1 MGLWFRL
8 KAFAGAGGA
17 VDPSR
22 RLSGEAVLTIGIHSL
37 FHFGASMAGLF
48 LNLYLWRLTEDL
60 AVNGIYNIIVFLLT
74 PFGFLAGAWLAK
86 RTDRLLTYR
95 IGIGL
100 TALFY
105 LLVILAGTAVARH
118 YVWFGLFSGIASGMY
133 WTAYLVMM
141 YDVSTPANRIRFL
154 GLNTTFFN
162 LAGLA
167 GPAVAG
173 TIIGVMEGLTGYV
186 ATFSLSL
193 ALFVTSAV
201 LSLRIRPSGF
211 RHKTFHINLVP
222 LVMRRQPAWLRALFA
237 FFLWGLFQG
246 ITLFLPNIMLY
257 RTVGREDWVGY
268 LTIFFSGLVIL
279 SSFLVSRF
287 GREHLGRLYVLM
299 SSAGVVIGAAFLFI
313 DVTFWTVAVFMIL
326 FSLGN
331 PLMNNTLSHS
341 YYRQI
346 SLLPLKG
353 QLRNEAIVMREL
365 FLNAGRVLSIAA
377 LLAFAD
383 DLESSMLP
391 VVLFAAALT
400 QTLIFFLVEKPVPQP
415 AESRLEPRWANPA
428 SSRHS

>member
-1 MGLWFRL
+1 MGSWSRVKTLAWR
-8 KAFAGAGGA
+8 GGP

-22 RLSGEAVLTIGIHSL
+22 RLSAEAVLTIGIHCL
-37 FHFGASMAGLF
+37 FQFGASMAGLF

-60 AVNGIYNIIVFLLT
+60 AVNGLYNIIVFGLT

-86 RTDRLLTYR
+86 RTDRLVTYR
-95 IGIGL
+95 IGIVL

-105 LLVILAGTAVARH
+105 LFVILAGTAVVRH
-118 YVWFGLFSGIASGMY
+118 YLWFGLFNGFASGMY

-141 YDVSTPANRIRFL
+141 YDVSTPANRLRFL
-154 GLNTTFFN
+154 GLNATFFN

-173 TIIGVMEGLTGYV
+173 TIIGVMEGLTGYL
-186 ATFSLSL
+186 ATFTLSL
-193 ALFVTSAV
+193 ALFVAAAV
-201 LSLRIRPSGF
+201 LSLRIRPSGLP
-211 RHKTFHINLVP
+211 HKAFYIKLVP
-222 LVMRRQPAWLRALFA
+222 LAMRRQPAWLRALLA

-268 LTIFFSGLVIL
+268 LTIFFAGLVIL

-287 GREHLGRLYVLM
+287 GREHLGRLYVLL
-299 SSAGVVIGAAFLFI
+299 SSVGVVIGSAFLFI
-313 DVTFWTVAVFMIL
+313 DFRFWTVAVFMTL
-326 FSLGN
+326 FSLSN
-331 PLMNNTLSHS
+331 PLMHNTLSNY

-346 SLLPLKG
+346 ALLPLKG
-353 QLRNEAIVMREL
+353 QLRNEAVVMRET

-383 DLESSMLP
+383 DLESAMLP
-391 VVLFAAALT
+391 VVLFVAAAM
-400 QTLIFFLVEKPVPQP
+400 QTLTFFLVEAPERQP
-415 AESRLEPRWANPA
+415 EESR
-428 SSRHS
+428 